1 MKFHKPQSLPDCLCL
16 LGKLKDPWLLAGGT
30 DINIQIRHKQGIKD
44 DVVLINHLPEL
55 SGIKIADGKLI
66 IGATATIKEI
76 ADSEIIKKECP
87 YLSESLV
94 DFASPL
100 ISNLATIAGNIA
112 NSSPTADTIPLL
124 LVLKAELVL
133 SSTQGYRKI
142 ALENFYTSYKHNVLN
157 PGEMISSIEI
167 PIMPLDSYTS
177 HYVKVG
183 SRKALTIAKAALA
196 FIKTKDE
203 YRIAAG
209 SLTEYPKRLL
219 NVEAYLNNNKEIVHS
234 KLFEAL
240 DEDVS
245 PISDFRS
252 DEDYRLQV
260 CRNHL
265 IKFIK

>member
-30 DINIQIRHKQGIKD
+30 DINVQIRHKLNMKN

-55 SGIKIADGKLI
+55 RGIKVEDGKLI
-66 IGATATIKEI
+66 IGATVTIKEI
-76 ADSEIIKKECP
+76 SDSEIIKKECP
-87 YLSESLV
+87 YLSESLAN
-94 DFASPL
+94 FASPL

-124 LVLKAELVL
+124 LVLNAALVL
-133 SSTQGYRKI
+133 SSTHGYRNI
-142 ALENFYTSYKHNVLN
+142 ALHKFYTGYKHNVLN
-157 PGEMISSIEI
+157 PGEIISSIEI
-167 PIMPLDSYTS
+167 PLMPLDSYES

-196 FIKTKDE
+196 LVKTKNE

-209 SLTEYPKRLL
+209 SLTEYPKRLV
-219 NVEAYLNNNKEIVHS
+219 NVKAYLNNNSNILNS
-234 KLFEAL
+234 KLFAAL

-265 IKFIK
+265 VKFIN